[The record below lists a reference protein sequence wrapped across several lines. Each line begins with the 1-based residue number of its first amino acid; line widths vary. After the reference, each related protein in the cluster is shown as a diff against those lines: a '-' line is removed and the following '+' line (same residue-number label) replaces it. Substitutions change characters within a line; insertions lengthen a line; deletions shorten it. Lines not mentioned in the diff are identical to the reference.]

1 MNDRQK
7 VEKLV
12 ELLKV
17 NNNTVSVSDLL
28 KATGSERRARR
39 AVFMARKAG
48 LKLEAS
54 RAGGRGV
61 ASYTLL
67 VPTTGAVTFSEAL
80 ALLEPKRKPKAPVAK
95 TAKQKVTKV
104 TAPKKAKAVKAK
116 KEVVDELAGIMTA
129 DDADEAPLGEA

>member
-12 ELLKV
+12 ELLKA
-17 NNNTVSVSDLL
+17 NNNTVAVSDLL

-48 LKLEAS
+48 LKLEATRS
-54 RAGGRGV
+54 GGRGV
-61 ASYTLL
+61 TSYTLL
-67 VPTTGAVTFSEAL
+67 IPASGAVSFDEAL
-80 ALLEPKRKPKAPVAK
+80 NLLEPKRKPKAPAVK
-95 TAKQKVTKV
+95 KQKVAKV
-104 TAPKKAKAVKAK
+104 TAPKKAKKERVK

>member
-48 LKLEAS
+48 LKLEAP

-80 ALLEPKRKPKAPVAK
+80 ALLEPKRKPKAPTV
-95 TAKQKVTKV
+95 AKQKVTKV